1 AMVAAPAALL
11 AVLGI
16 ASLGKPLREAVTA
29 MLTRLAML
37 VALIA
42 AAVALTV
49 HLAAGTGPRVLA
61 YGRWFT
67 WGEDA
72 FAFDFLAGG
81 RWLASAVI
89 TRAIWGIVAGFSHRY
104 LHREPGYNRYFV
116 LFAMFVTGITL
127 VILAGSIE
135 VLFAGWELLG
145 LSSALLVGF
154 FHER

>member
-1 AMVAAPAALL
+1 LLPRPPRTPRFCPPASLRMSDAPVLHAAVLAMVAAPAALL

-72 FAFDFLAGG
+72 FAFDFLADG
-81 RWLASAVI
+81 RSLAFAVI
-89 TRAIWGIVAGFSHRY
+89 TLAICGIVAGFSHRY
-104 LHREPGYNRYFV
+104 LHRE
-116 LFAMFVTGITL
+116 
-127 VILAGSIE
+127 
-135 VLFAGWELLG
+135 
-145 LSSALLVGF
+145 
-154 FHER
+154 